1 MAQRY
6 VAALALLVAAGC
18 GDARLKTYP
27 VTGVVQFEDG
37 QPVPSGVIEFRASG
51 SAPVAR
57 AKIGHD
63 GSFTLGTF
71 TADDGAVAGRHQVI
85 VVQHAMIES
94 AANDP
99 EHSYEHGAHQTTL
112 VDPAFSSYETSGLS
126 ADVKPEAENPQ
137 TVKVRRLM
145 LKRPSSR

>member
-18 GDARLKTYP
+18 GDARVKTYP

-57 AKIGHD
+57 AKIGRD

-71 TADDGAVAGRHQVI
+71 TAADGAVAGRHQVI

-99 EHSYEHGAHQTTL
+99 EHSSEHGAHQTTL

-126 ADVKPEAENPQ
+126 ADVKPEAENQ
-137 TVKVRRLM
+137 HTVKVRRFM
-145 LKRPSSR
+145 LNRPSS